1 MAVSTV
7 EHSDGALVE
16 LKVALKDK
24 LMVGSTA
31 VLMAGT
37 KALRL
42 VEK

>member
-1 MAVSTV
+1 MAVSTD

-24 LMVGSTA
+24 LMVDSMA
-31 VLMAGT
+31 VLTAGT

-42 VEK
+42 AEK